1 MCPYGSGIR
10 GIARVHLPESYS
22 LLPSITG
29 QPCIAHICARAFRI
43 SSFSFPRAVR
53 QLCFFPLPSER
64 KKEISFL
71 REISSS
77 KIHLFVKSI
86 GKGGRVI
93 SSLPFQQ
100 TATNHRKAR
109 YKRSALVLLGYL
121 SKHAANISSSITFST
136 YLLPPPWNVIL
147 LYTQLIALGEKR
159 DKSFVQEGKDNR
171 NWKVDNLE
179 NEAERP
185 RGLGAKQPGPRE
197 TWQTN
202 NNSLRGKHVERCN
215 STRQLCRFYYGQ
227 NRQSFGTRL
236 SLSLSFSKIMNSGQQ
251 RPPRPI
257 RD

>member
-1 MCPYGSGIR
+1 MSRFNPIGLKREGVLEESREGTYRITGFADSIKRKTVNWRGKGEARIGGSCHVVNDLLARRHLCVPHGSGIR

-93 SSLPFQQ
+93 SSLPFQ
-100 TATNHRKAR
+100 
-109 YKRSALVLLGYL
+109 
-121 SKHAANISSSITFST
+121 
-136 YLLPPPWNVIL
+136 
-147 LYTQLIALGEKR
+147 
-159 DKSFVQEGKDNR
+159 
-171 NWKVDNLE
+171 
-179 NEAERP
+179 
-185 RGLGAKQPGPRE
+185 
-197 TWQTN
+197 
-202 NNSLRGKHVERCN
+202 
-215 STRQLCRFYYGQ
+215 
-227 NRQSFGTRL
+227 
-236 SLSLSFSKIMNSGQQ
+236 
-251 RPPRPI
+251 
-257 RD
+257 

>member
-77 KIHLFVKSI
+77 KIHLLGKSI

-121 SKHAANISSSITFST
+121 SKHAANISSSITF
-136 YLLPPPWNVIL
+136 LLPPPWNVIL

-159 DKSFVQEGKDNR
+159 DKSFVQEGEDIIEIGKLTIQKTRRRDPADSGPNNLVR
-171 NWKVDNLE
+171 AKPGKLIIILSVVNTLRDATLLANYVVSTTGKIDKVLE
-179 NEAERP
+179 RV
-185 RGLGAKQPGPRE
+185 
-197 TWQTN
+197 
-202 NNSLRGKHVERCN
+202 S
-215 STRQLCRFYYGQ
+215 
-227 NRQSFGTRL
+227 L
-236 SLSLSFSKIMNSGQQ
+236 SLSLSRKL
-251 RPPRPI
+251 
-257 RD
+257 